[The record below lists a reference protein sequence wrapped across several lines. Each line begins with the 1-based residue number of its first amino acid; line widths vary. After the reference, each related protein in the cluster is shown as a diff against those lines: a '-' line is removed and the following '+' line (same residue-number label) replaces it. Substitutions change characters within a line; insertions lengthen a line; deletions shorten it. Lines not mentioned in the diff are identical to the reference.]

1 MVVWWNLRG
10 DMMGALKTTFC
21 AMFRC
26 GTAAQIAAMNQTWA
40 KSGAGGST
48 NGWRDNQSKENT
60 MDLQIECVGCTHH
73 MCVSYTWSYLHIS
86 IYIYIYM
93 HMRAQYDYVYVLH
106 LSIYLSIHPSTHLSI
121 YVHIHENKMWEC
133 DCPIISRCLYII
145 PQFNI
150 MGCPW
155 MP

>member
-86 IYIYIYM
+86 IYIYIYIYAYACTIWL
-93 HMRAQYDYVYVLH
+93 RICFA
-106 LSIYLSIHPSTHLSI
+106 SIYLSIYPSI
-121 YVHIHENKMWEC
+121 YPFIHP
-133 DCPIISRCLYII
+133 PIYLSTCIYMKIRCGNVTVRSYLDVST
-145 PQFNI
+145 
-150 MGCPW
+150 
-155 MP
+155 